1 MTALPFPITPI
12 TPTGQP
18 DGCGQP
24 RTAGQAGQWGDV
36 RHTAAGMPIFV
47 FNHEPWATLHLV
59 TVNHAGERRHSWVFG
74 SPARLVELGERI
86 GVTVEVK
93 VWWHALDETLPPVE
107 LLS

>member
-1 MTALPFPITPI
+1 MTALPLTQLPPL
-12 TPTGQP
+12 PTGQP

-24 RTAGQAGQWGDV
+24 RTAGQPGQWGTV
-36 RHTAAGMPIFV
+36 RRTAAGTPIFV

-74 SPARLVELGERI
+74 SPARLVELAARI
-86 GVTVEVK
+86 GVPVEVK

-107 LLS
+107 LTS